1 MDELN
6 YNFYVESF
14 KGATVPDDSTFERL
28 QIEATAFVDRLIL
41 DRSALEF
48 EVVNNRYKMAIC
60 NVIDDIYIN
69 GQNSLIKA
77 SESVGNHSVS
87 YVTRSAAEIQADRK
101 SKALTYLTG
110 TGLLTR
116 AVL

>member
-6 YNFYVESF
+6 YNFYIEVF
-14 KGATVPDDSTFERL
+14 KGDAVPDNAAFEKL
-28 QIEATAFVDRLIL
+28 QVEATAFVDRLVL

-48 EVVNNRYKMAIC
+48 EVINKRYKLAIC
-60 NVIDDIYIN
+60 SVIDDIYVE
-69 GQNSLIKA
+69 QNQGVKS

-87 YVTRSAAEIQADRK
+87 YVTRSAPEIQADRK